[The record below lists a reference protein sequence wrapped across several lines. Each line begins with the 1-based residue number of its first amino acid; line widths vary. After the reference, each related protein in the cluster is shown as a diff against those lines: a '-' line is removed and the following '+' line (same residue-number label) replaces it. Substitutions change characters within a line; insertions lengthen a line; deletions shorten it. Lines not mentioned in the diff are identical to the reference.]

1 MKSQLKEGLRHILPR
16 SIDQR
21 RILGGPLR
29 GMTLVTSWH
38 DYPAAILGRTE
49 RALLEWFRRNARP
62 GETWLDI
69 GAHYGYTAIALCGLV
84 GPEGRVYAFEPLP
97 ASAGHVN
104 ETRRLNSLR
113 QLSVIPMGLGLTTSL
128 EVRRLSTVRGMIDS
142 TLPSADWE
150 ENVVVAR
157 FDWLWPLISG
167 RDLTFH
173 GIKID
178 VQGMELEVLQ
188 GMRGSLRSFQP
199 RVALEFH
206 KGVDRQAILCT
217 LAECGYG
224 MPGTPIEPVA
234 GEATPRYLDNRS
246 YAFEAS

>member
-1 MKSQLKEGLRHILPR
+1 
-16 SIDQR
+16 
-21 RILGGPLR
+21 
-29 GMTLVTSWH
+29 MTLVTSWH

-49 RALLEWFRRNARP
+49 LALLEWFRRNVCP

-84 GPEGRVYAFEPLP
+84 GPGGRVYAFEPLQT
-97 ASAGHVN
+97 SAGHVN
-104 ETRRLNSLR
+104 QTRRLNSLR
-113 QLSVIPMGLGLTTSL
+113 QLSVIPMGLGSTASL
-128 EVRRLSTVRGMIDS
+128 EVRRLPSVRGMIDS

-150 ENVVVAR
+150 ESVVVAQ

-167 RDLTFH
+167 RVLTFH

-188 GMRGSLRSFQP
+188 GMRGSLRSFKP
-199 RVALEFH
+199 RVAVEFH
-206 KGVDRQAILCT
+206 RGVDRQSTLSI

-224 MPGTPIEPVA
+224 MPGTPIEPAA
-234 GEATPRYLDNRS
+234 GETISQYLDNRS
-246 YAFEAS
+246 YAFEVC